1 MITIREKTIDEK
13 IAEIEDRY
21 NAKFQATEKR
31 LMAVILSDGIGKDGK
46 TIDAQ
51 NEYRILADQKE
62 SEIMEVLGGLE

>member
-13 IAEIEDRY
+13 IAEIEDKY

-31 LMAVILSDGIGKDGK
+31 LIAVILSDGIGQNGK